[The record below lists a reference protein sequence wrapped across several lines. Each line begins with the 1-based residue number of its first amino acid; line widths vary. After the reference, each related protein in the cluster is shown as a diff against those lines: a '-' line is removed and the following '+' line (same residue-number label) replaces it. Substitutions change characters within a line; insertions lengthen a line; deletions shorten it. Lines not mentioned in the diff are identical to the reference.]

1 MINNEKTTLNTD
13 EGLTPDDQPQDIE
26 EVQDEL
32 YPYEG
37 FPPNRLIDA
46 KISEVAE
53 LMLILRK
60 RHDTLLKAKE
70 LRKKIS
76 DPAALD
82 EIGLW
87 KPDKF
92 NKDAEFI
99 FSKEVPEHLKTLKY
113 PISTSQ
119 YRYYLIKTS
128 GNIKR
133 YKIKPFK
140 QGTE

>member
-13 EGLTPDDQPQDIE
+13 EVLTPDDDQPQDIE
-26 EVQDEL
+26 EF
-32 YPYEG
+32 EG

-70 LRKKIS
+70 LRKKVS
-76 DPAALD
+76 DPAGLD

-133 YKIKPFK
+133 YKIKPFNK